1 VAGTKRR
8 APSARPPR
16 RLPHGARRAQLVAAA
31 TPVAAGQ
38 GLSDFSLDEVALRA
52 DVTRNLLYHY
62 FPRGRPDLTLAVVEE
77 AGRVL
82 TEGWVID
89 ETIPLPERLALNVGR
104 LIDHAM
110 QPSDAWRLYRLA
122 RVTTDPEV
130 RGVFDRF
137 VDTVIASISL
147 NHLGTA
153 DPPPLARAALVGFF
167 AFFEAALE
175 EARAAALPRERVLA
189 MLNETLVAALRAS
202 DVSTES

>member
-1 VAGTKRR
+1 M
-8 APSARPPR
+8 SE
-16 RLPHGARRAQLVAAA
+16 
-31 TPVAAGQ
+31 
-38 GLSDFSLDEVALRA
+38 FSLDEVALRA

-82 TEGWVID
+82 TDGWVID
-89 ETIPLPERLALNVGR
+89 EAIPLPERLAMNVSR

-110 QPSDAWRLYRLA
+110 KPSDAWRLYRLA

-147 NHLGTA
+147 NQLGTE

-167 AFFEAALE
+167 AFFEAALD
-175 EARAAALPRERVLA
+175 EARAAELPRERVLA

-202 DVSTES
+202 VG

>member
-1 VAGTKRR
+1 VAATRPPAR
-8 APSARPPR
+8 SARPPR

-31 TPVAAGQ
+31 TPIAAVQ
-38 GLSDFSLDEVALRA
+38 GLSEFSLDEVALRA

-82 TEGWVID
+82 TDGWVVD

-137 VDTVIASISL
+137 ADTVLASISL
-147 NHLGTA
+147 NQLGTA
-153 DPPPLARAALVGFF
+153 DPPPLARAALLGFF

-175 EARAAALPRERVLA
+175 EARAAALPRGQVLA
-189 MLNETLVAALRAS
+189 MLNETLVSALRAS
-202 DVSTES
+202 DV

>member
-1 VAGTKRR
+1 MVA
-8 APSARPPR
+8 
-16 RLPHGARRAQLVAAA
+16 V
-31 TPVAAGQ
+31 Q
-38 GLSDFSLDEVALRA
+38 GLSDYSLDEVARGA
-52 DVTRNLLYHY
+52 GVTRNLLYHY
-62 FPRGRPDLTLAVVEE
+62 FPRGRPDLTLAVLEE

-82 TEGWVID
+82 TDGWVVD
-89 ETIPLPERLALNVGR
+89 EAIPLAERIVMNVGR

-122 RVTTDPEV
+122 RVSSDPEV

-137 VDTVIASISL
+137 VDMVIASISL

-175 EARAAALPRERVLA
+175 EARAAAVPREQVLVV
-189 MLNETLVAALRAS
+189 LNETLVAAIRAS
-202 DVSTES
+202 RA

>member
-1 VAGTKRR
+1 VA
-8 APSARPPR
+8 
-16 RLPHGARRAQLVAAA
+16 L
-31 TPVAAGQ
+31 Q
-38 GLSDFSLDEVALRA
+38 GLSGYSLDEVALRA

-62 FPRGRPDLTLAVVEE
+62 FPRGRPDLTLAVVED
-77 AGRVL
+77 AGTVL
-82 TEGWVID
+82 TDGWVVD
-89 ETIPLPERLALNVGR
+89 PAIPLPERVAMNVGR

-122 RVTTDPEV
+122 RATTDPEV
-130 RGVFDRF
+130 RSVFDRF
-137 VDTVIASISL
+137 ADTVLASISL
-147 NHLGTA
+147 NQLGTA

-202 DVSTES
+202 DA

>member
-1 VAGTKRR
+1 VAGTRPR

-16 RLPHGARRAQLVAAA
+16 RLPRGARRAQLVAAA
-31 TPVAAGQ
+31 TPVAALQ

-82 TEGWVID
+82 TDGWVID
-89 ETIPLPERLALNVGR
+89 EAIPLPERLAMNVGR
-104 LIDHAM
+104 LVDHAM

-137 VDTVIASISL
+137 VDLVLASISL
-147 NHLGTA
+147 NQLGTA
-153 DPPPLARAALVGFF
+153 APPPLARAALVGFF
-167 AFFEAALE
+167 AFFEATLE

-189 MLNETLVAALRAS
+189 MLNKTLVAALGAS
-202 DVSTES
+202 DV

>member
-1 VAGTKRR
+1 MAGAKPR
-8 APSARPPR
+8 APSTRPPR
-16 RLPHGARRAQLVAAA
+16 RLPRGARRAQLVAAA
-31 TPVAAGQ
+31 TPVAARQ

-82 TEGWVID
+82 TDGWVVD
-89 ETIPLPERLALNVGR
+89 DAIPLPERLAMNVGR

-137 VDTVIASISL
+137 ADTVLASISL
-147 NHLGTA
+147 NQLGTV

-202 DVSTES
+202 EV

>member
-1 VAGTKRR
+1 MAEIHPR

-16 RLPHGARRAQLVAAA
+16 RLPRGARRAQLVAAA
-31 TPVAAGQ
+31 TPVAALQ
-38 GLSDFSLDEVALRA
+38 GLSGFSLDEVALRA
-52 DVTRNLLYHY
+52 DVTRNLIYHY

-82 TEGWVID
+82 TDGWVID
-89 ETIPLPERLALNVGR
+89 EEIPLPERLAMNVGR

-137 VDTVIASISL
+137 VDTVLASISL
-147 NHLGTA
+147 NQLGTA

-189 MLNETLVAALRAS
+189 MLNETLVASLRAS
-202 DVSTES
+202 DV

>member
-1 VAGTKRR
+1 VAGTRPR
-8 APSARPPR
+8 ARSARPPR

-31 TPVAAGQ
+31 TPIAAVQ

-82 TEGWVID
+82 TDGWVVD
-89 ETIPLPERLALNVGR
+89 ETIPLPERLAMNVGR

-122 RVTTDPEV
+122 RATTDPEV
-130 RGVFDRF
+130 RAVFDRF
-137 VDTVIASISL
+137 ADTVLASISL
-147 NHLGTA
+147 NQLGTA
-153 DPPPLARAALVGFF
+153 DPPPLARAALLGFF

-202 DVSTES
+202 EI

>member
-1 VAGTKRR
+1 MAGADPR

-16 RLPHGARRAQLVAAA
+16 RLPRGARRAQLVAAA
-31 TPVAAGQ
+31 TPVAALQ

-82 TEGWVID
+82 TDDWVVD
-89 ETIPLPERLALNVGR
+89 EAIPLPERLATNVGR

-110 QPSDAWRLYRLA
+110 RPSDAWQLYRLA

-147 NHLGTA
+147 NQLGTT

-175 EARAAALPRERVLA
+175 EARAAALPRARVLA
-189 MLNETLVAALRAS
+189 MLNETLVATLRAA
-202 DVSTES
+202 EG

>member
-1 VAGTKRR
+1 VAQTRSR
-8 APSARPPR
+8 ARPARPPR

-31 TPVAAGQ
+31 TPVAAEQ
-38 GLSDFSLDEVALRA
+38 GLHDFSLDEVALRA

-62 FPRGRPDLTLAVVEE
+62 FPRGRPDVMLAVLED

-82 TEGWVID
+82 TDGWVID
-89 ETIPLPERLALNVGR
+89 EAIPLPERLAMNVGR

-130 RGVFDRF
+130 RSVFDRF
-137 VDTVIASISL
+137 VETVLASISL
-147 NHLGTA
+147 NQLGTA
-153 DPPPLARAALVGFF
+153 EPPPPARAALVGFF
-167 AFFEAALE
+167 GFFEAALE

-189 MLNETLVAALRAS
+189 MLNETLGAALRAS
-202 DVSTES
+202 GV

>member
-1 VAGTKRR
+1 MAGAKPR

-16 RLPHGARRAQLVAAA
+16 RLPRGARRAQLVAAA
-31 TPVAAGQ
+31 TPVAALQ

-77 AGRVL
+77 AGQVL
-82 TEGWVID
+82 TDGWVVD
-89 ETIPLPERLALNVGR
+89 EAIPLPERLAMNVGR

-137 VDTVIASISL
+137 ADTVLASISL
-147 NHLGTA
+147 NQLGTA

-175 EARAAALPRERVLA
+175 EARAAALPRGQVLA
-189 MLNETLVAALRAS
+189 MLNETLVSALRAS
-202 DVSTES
+202 DA

>member
-1 VAGTKRR
+1 MVGGTRPR
-8 APSARPPR
+8 APAARQPR
-16 RLPHGARRAQLVAAA
+16 RLSRDARRAQLVAAA
-31 TPVAAGQ
+31 APVVALQ
-38 GLSDFSLDEVALRA
+38 GLSDYSLDEVAHDA
-52 DVTRNLLYHY
+52 GVTRNLLYHY
-62 FPRGRPDLTLAVVEE
+62 FPRGRPDLTLAVLEE

-82 TEGWVID
+82 TEGWVVD
-89 ETIPLPERLALNVGR
+89 EAIPLPERIAMNVGR

-122 RVTTDPEV
+122 RVSTDPEV

-147 NHLGTA
+147 NNLGTA

-175 EARAAALPRERVLA
+175 EARAAGLPRERALVL
-189 MLNETLVAALRAS
+189 LNETLVAALRAS
-202 DVSTES
+202 AE

>member
-1 VAGTKRR
+1 MVGGTRPR
-8 APSARPPR
+8 APVARPPR
-16 RLPHGARRAQLVAAA
+16 RLPRGARRAQLVAAA
-31 TPVAAGQ
+31 TPVVALQ
-38 GLSDFSLDEVALRA
+38 GLSDYSLDEVARHA
-52 DVTRNLLYHY
+52 GVTRNLLYHY
-62 FPRGRPDLTLAVVEE
+62 FPRGRPDLTLAVLED

-82 TEGWVID
+82 TDGWVTD
-89 ETIPLPERLALNVGR
+89 EAIPLPERIVMNVGR

-122 RVTTDPEV
+122 RVSTDPEV

-137 VDTVIASISL
+137 VDLVIASISL

-175 EARAAALPRERVLA
+175 EARAAAVPREQVLVV
-189 MLNETLVAALRAS
+189 LNETLVAAIRAS
-202 DVSTES
+202 RA

>member
-1 VAGTKRR
+1 MAEAKPR

-16 RLPHGARRAQLVAAA
+16 RLPRGARRAQLVAAA
-31 TPVAAGQ
+31 TPVAALH

-82 TEGWVID
+82 TEGWVVD
-89 ETIPLPERLALNVGR
+89 EAIPLPERLAMNVGR

-137 VDTVIASISL
+137 ADTVLASISL
-147 NHLGTA
+147 NQLGTA
-153 DPPPLARAALVGFF
+153 DPPPLARAALLGFF

-175 EARAAALPRERVLA
+175 EARAAALPREQVLA

-202 DVSTES
+202 EV